1 MYILVAIMNT
11 SNAKPLRTYVPG
23 KRCNHNHRTGG
34 KAGIILRS
42 ISMFQVLMYRCLFLK
57 SLVKNHG
64 CKLIVAKLQGCL
76 FWVVLV
82 AVLTIP

>member
-1 MYILVAIMNT
+1 
-11 SNAKPLRTYVPG
+11 
-23 KRCNHNHRTGG
+23 
-34 KAGIILRS
+34 
-42 ISMFQVLMYRCLFLK
+42 MFQVLMYRCLFLK
-57 SLVKNHG
+57 SLVTVESNHG